1 MLLSYITNY
10 RSLFKKSRIYCH
22 FRLRGNDRIY
32 EFAAFQT
39 VSNEVENIM
48 SKITNPIICAVDTTD
63 VSAGKNLVQ
72 MVRGSVGAVK
82 LGLEFFT
89 ANGTPGV
96 REVAG
101 DAPLFLDLK
110 FHDIPNTVAG
120 AIRATKGIN
129 AFMLTIHASGGK
141 AMMQA
146 AADAAKELPGK
157 PMVIGVT
164 VLTSLDENDL
174 HSIGL
179 QNKVENQVSMLAD
192 LAQQSGLDGVVCS
205 PHEIDM
211 LRRQCGVGFKLIVP
225 GIRPEGSNAGDQKR
239 VMTPCEALEK
249 GADYLVIGRPITG
262 AENPGTAAQDIW
274 ASLNN

>member
-1 MLLSYITNY
+1 
-10 RSLFKKSRIYCH
+10 
-22 FRLRGNDRIY
+22 
-32 EFAAFQT
+32 
-39 VSNEVENIM
+39 VSNPV
-48 SKITNPIICAVDTTD
+48 ICAIDTTD
-63 VSAGKNLVQ
+63 VSAAKGLAQ
-72 MVRGSVGAVK
+72 AVRGSVGAVK

-89 ANGTPGV
+89 ANGAAGV

-101 DAPLFLDLK
+101 DMPLFLDLK

-146 AADAAKELPGK
+146 AAEAAKELTHK

-164 VLTSLDENDL
+164 MLTSLDENDL

-179 QNKVENQVSMLAD
+179 QNKIENQVSRLAD

-205 PHEIDM
+205 PHEIAM
-211 LRRQCGVGFKLIVP
+211 LRGQCGADFKLIVP
-225 GIRPEGSNAGDQKR
+225 GIRPEGSKAGDQKR
-239 VMTPCEALEK
+239 VMTPREALAK

-262 AENPGTAAQDIW
+262 AENPGAAAQGIF